1 MATDETPDAPA
12 AVRRPVILVADDS
25 EDMRNL
31 FQVMLKSKYEL
42 KFAETGTQAL
52 ALADTEPIPD
62 LILLDVEMPESDGY
76 DVLAQL
82 KANPVLAQIPVIFV
96 SARADPKDQ
105 AKGLMGGAV
114 DYIVKPISGPLT
126 LLRVRAHIALQDQRR
141 DLEEQVLRRTE
152 ELHATQLQLIRRL
165 ARAME
170 YREGGVTNRVLR
182 VARYVELLAQALG
195 IRARVCELLM
205 EAAPLYDIGKM
216 GIAEHILRKSDK
228 LNDKE
233 WEEVRRHPEIGAK
246 IIGEHK
252 EPLLEQARIMALTHH
267 ERWDGT
273 GYPKGLKGDAIPVP
287 GRIMAVADAFEAMT
301 ATQRYRSPLP
311 AAEAAK
317 QIIEQSG
324 KQFDPKMVAAFQK
337 VLQEIEAVRK
347 ELPDELEGIHNL
359 DFSAAA
365 GGKPSAP
372 PAAARPAMPP
382 AAAKP
387 AAAAPPSR
395 PAPQK

>member
-1 MATDETPDAPA
+1 MATDDSPDAPA
-12 AVRRPVILVADDS
+12 PERRPVILVADDS

-42 KFAETGTQAL
+42 KFAETGVQAL

-82 KANPVLAQIPVIFV
+82 KANPALAPIPVIFV
-96 SARADPKDQ
+96 SARSDPKDQ

-126 LLRVRAHIALQDQRR
+126 MLRVRAHIALQDQRR

-195 IRARVCELLM
+195 IRGRVCELLSQ
-205 EAAPLYDIGKM
+205 AAPLYDIGKM
-216 GIAEHILRKSDK
+216 GIAEHILKKSDK

-252 EPLLEQARIMALTHH
+252 EPLLEQARVMALTHH

-301 ATQRYRSPLP
+301 ATQRYRSPLAP
-311 AAEAAK
+311 SEAAK
-317 QIIEQSG
+317 KIIEQAG

-337 VLQEIEAVRK
+337 VASDFEAVRK

-359 DFSAAA
+359 DFS
-365 GGKPSAP
+365 
-372 PAAARPAMPP
+372 
-382 AAAKP
+382 P

-395 PAPQK
+395 PAPKK